1 MPRRGSPHRCRQP
14 QETEPLD
21 RSTMAKIAS
30 PAPAAV
36 VARNQR
42 RPSVECGDVAATDA
56 IAARVAAIVIAARV
70 APTSTCVR
78 VTIAIVVIVVPR
90 RGGGGDCGREQFV
103 PVPVLSTR
111 NPSGRPIRAL

>member
-21 RSTMAKIAS
+21 RSTIESTPAKIAS
-30 PAPAAV
+30 PSPAAV
-36 VARNQR
+36 VARKQR

-56 IAARVAAIVIAARV
+56 VAARVAAIVIAA
-70 APTSTCVR
+70 SVR
-78 VTIAIVVIVVPR
+78 DTIAIVIIVVPR
-90 RGGGGDCGREQFV
+90 RGGGGDCGRKQSV

-111 NPSGRPIRAL
+111 NPSGRPI